1 MKAQIYITDDE
12 RIKCQK
18 IADAFAELEKD
29 DIMVLDA
36 GRFGFVKLQYYTF
49 LSGFEVVVTFTDSQT
64 MFEDLWEEWF
74 HTQLILLGKAM
85 NVGDIYYD
93 DIFNRL
99 PKKKKKELMK
109 KRSYFIRR
117 SKE

>member
-1 MKAQIYITDDE
+1 MKTQIYITDDE

-18 IADAFAELEKD
+18 VANAFAELEKNN
-29 DIMVLDA
+29 IIVLDA

-74 HTQLILLGKAM
+74 HTQLFLLSKAM
-85 NVGDIYYD
+85 NVGDIYYND
-93 DIFNRL
+93 VFNRL
-99 PKKKKKELMK
+99 PKQKKKELME
-109 KRSYFIRR
+109 KRSDFIRR